1 MVVVGDGGRR
11 NGQCTS
17 YFFQSFRWQPWSSS
31 TCTFQTLELLMDKP
45 TSTTSNGTT
54 TPLHSPTSKLGEFKH
69 KSYFKVGWVWTQK
82 LLKSWVNLNTKATAK
97 LGKLKHKI
105 HLKEVCTN
113 FLSFFFFFHS
123 VEHVPNIAL
132 IYLPPPPQK
141 KVIVQKSS
149 NLLSPT
155 FGKISG
161 VLILYNTSRSYSL
174 IILSFTVSKK
184 DELR

>member
-1 MVVVGDGGRR
+1 MNYQKFVRQCCPK
-11 NGQCTS
+11 NGCGWGWGEEKWPMHVIWRHMLKS
-17 YFFQSFRWQPWSSS
+17 FFQSFRWQPWSSS

-113 FLSFFFFFHS
+113 FLSFFVFLCLFIQWNMF
-123 VEHVPNIAL
+123 
-132 IYLPPPPQK
+132 PP
-141 KVIVQKSS
+141 
-149 NLLSPT
+149 
-155 FGKISG
+155 
-161 VLILYNTSRSYSL
+161 
-174 IILSFTVSKK
+174 
-184 DELR
+184 